1 MAKKLNR
8 TRGRKKITK
17 NVPKGVA
24 HIQSTFN
31 NTIVTI
37 TDENGNA
44 LSWSTAGA
52 HGFKGSRKSTPF
64 AAGVAAEKA
73 AQVAYENGV
82 RSVQVHVKG
91 PGQGREAAIRALQTA
106 GLEIT
111 VMRDVTPIP
120 HNGCRPP
127 KRRRV

>member
-1 MAKKLNR
+1 MVTTVRDLTFDRFMDDYSWLERINRNSRIKKACR
-8 TRGRKKITK
+8 RADRVIATSEFIK
-17 NVPKGVA
+17 
-24 HIQSTFN
+24 QQ
-31 NTIVTI
+31 IV
-37 TDENGNA
+37 D
-44 LSWSTAGA
+44 
-52 HGFKGSRKSTPF
+52 R
-64 AAGVAAEKA
+64 
-73 AQVAYENGV
+73 
-82 RSVQVHVKG
+82 VHVKG